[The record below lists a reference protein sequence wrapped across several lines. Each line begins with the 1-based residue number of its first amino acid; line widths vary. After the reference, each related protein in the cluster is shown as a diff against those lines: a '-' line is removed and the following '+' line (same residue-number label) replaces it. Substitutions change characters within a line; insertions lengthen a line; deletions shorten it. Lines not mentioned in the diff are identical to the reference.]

1 MSQHRKLAT
10 MPVAAREPTYLP
22 LAVSAAR
29 EAAQAARD
37 QRKAANA
44 EAVCQYA
51 EAVDLAASECWTVLV
66 AGCDSP
72 ARRVLTGRL
81 RALTEATS
89 RYVGL
94 DCWFRASSP
103 HRLRVVGAE
112 MRIAEAVNDGDGAEF
127 AEAFV
132 GYDQAVATAVVSTLK
147 RPDARD

>member
-1 MSQHRKLAT
+1 MNQHRKLAT
-10 MPVAAREPTYLP
+10 MPVAGSEATYLP

-29 EAAQAARD
+29 AALGAARD

-44 EAVCQYA
+44 EAVSRHA
-51 EAVDLAASECWTVLV
+51 EAAELAAVDCWTVLV

-72 ARRVLTGRL
+72 ARRVLIGRL
-81 RALTEATS
+81 RSLTEATS

-94 DCWFRASSP
+94 DCWFRAGSP
-103 HRLRVVGAE
+103 HRQRVVGAE
-112 MRIAEAVNDGDGAEF
+112 TRIAEAVSDGDGAEF

-132 GYDQAVATAVVSTLK
+132 GYDQAVATAIVSTLK

>member
-1 MSQHRKLAT
+1 MNQHRKLAT

-29 EAAQAARD
+29 AAIEAARD

-44 EAVCQYA
+44 EVVCRYA
-51 EAVDLAASECWTVLV
+51 EAAELAASECWTILV

-72 ARRVLTGRL
+72 ARRVLTGGL
-81 RALTEATS
+81 RSLTEATS

-94 DCWFRASSP
+94 DCWFRAGSP
-103 HRLRVVGAE
+103 HRQRVVGAE
-112 MRIAEAVNDGDGAEF
+112 MRIAEAVTDGDGAEF

-132 GYDQAVATAVVSTLK
+132 GYDQAVATAIVSTLS